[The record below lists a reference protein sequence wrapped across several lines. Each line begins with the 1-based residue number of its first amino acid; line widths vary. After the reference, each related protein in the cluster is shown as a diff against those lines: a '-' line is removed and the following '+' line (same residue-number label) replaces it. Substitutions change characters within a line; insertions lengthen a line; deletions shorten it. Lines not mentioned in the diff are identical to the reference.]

1 MTVLGDTHVYK
12 KQNYKKQIYQKKL
25 NSGTLTVMSSRGT
38 ASLET
43 LFDIAERRNPK
54 RAFLFVSKVLGRHIP
69 AKPSIMRSIYQQLS
83 GQFPANLPGPALYI
97 GMAETAV
104 GLAAGVF
111 QETKHKVD
119 ESVFLTSTRHPVD
132 GDLLCEFKENHSHA
146 TDHLI
151 YWPAESRLRQ
161 RVINARTLVLI
172 DDEATTGNTFLNLL
186 DALRNAGLEHIEH
199 IVTVTLTDWSGKSIE
214 KRSPLPVSVVSLIEG
229 NWQWDADLSAP
240 VPVMPPV
247 NVTARGEVSII
258 GQQNWGRLGLDE
270 IQCDIGTTI
279 RAEAGENVLV
289 LGSSEFVWQPF
300 LLAERLEQEG
310 ASVVFGSTTRS
321 PISCGHAIQS
331 VMAFTDNYGLSI
343 PNFLYNVAHQKFDR
357 ILLCLET
364 PKMSVDPA
372 LMAQLAQVSPVVEIV
387 GYD

>member
-1 MTVLGDTHVYK
+1 MTAFNDT
-12 KQNYKKQIYQKKL
+12 QSYQGQVSKWKL
-25 NSGTLTVMSSRGT
+25 NSGTLTVTATRGT

-69 AKPSIMRSIYQQLS
+69 VSPSIMRSVYRQLS
-83 GQFPANLPGPALYI
+83 EQFPTHLPGPVLYI

-111 QETKHKVD
+111 QETREKV
-119 ESVFLTSTRHPVD
+119 EAPVFLTSTRHPVE

-151 YWPAESRLRQ
+151 YWPEENRLRQ
-161 RVINARTLVLI
+161 RVVDARTLVLI

-186 DALRNAGLEHIEH
+186 NALSHAGLNQIEH
-199 IVTVTLTDWSGKSIE
+199 IVTVTLTDWSGKSVIE
-214 KRSPLPVSVVSLIEG
+214 RCPLPVSTVSLIEG
-229 NWQWDADLSAP
+229 NWHWDADISAP
-240 VPVMPPV
+240 IPVMPQV
-247 NVTARGEVSII
+247 NVTARGDVSII
-258 GQQNWGRLGLDE
+258 GKQSWGRLGLDD
-270 IQCDIGTTI
+270 IQCDIGTEI
-279 RAEAGENVLV
+279 HAIAGEKVLV

-310 ASVVFGSTTRS
+310 AQVKFGSTTRS

-331 VMAFTDNYGLSI
+331 VMSFMDNYGLGI
-343 PNFLYNVAHQKFDR
+343 PNFLYNVAHQQFDR

-364 PKMSVDPA
+364 PKTAVDPA
-372 LMAQLAQVSPVVEIV
+372 LMTQLARVSPIVEIV
-387 GYD
+387 SYD